1 MSETLEEL
9 DLLGTEGFLETL
21 AEEAPDLFLEVTEP
35 LFVEDP
41 VLAEQVTT
49 DLLEVSPALDEL
61 LSEELDPEEED
72 VLNDEFID
80 EVMPALLEEP
90 EIREE
95 LLPIVNEELGEEL
108 GETLEELTLRFWSRA
123 RSRIR
128 GFARRA
134 RHTFRRF
141 KSRVVRATRHV
152 YRRVR
157 RARPR
162 IARRIR
168 GWIRRHVAIRA
179 RHYVRNKIRR
189 SSVWNRTKGWFRRQS
204 KRVKGWFGRV
214 FHRRVKERPKIITPH
229 VVHPIRPVVPP
240 AEISTVPPVVPTT
253 VRPGEEQ
260 AYNEIKEAVEEPK
273 TPEEAKGI
281 AKAFET
287 ALPKPPVAAEF
298 TMEDMLPAPPPFPP
312 VPRIMLKM
320 MGIEVPEM
328 KMPGIPTI
336 TPGGK

>member
-95 LLPIVNEELGEEL
+95 LLPIVNEELGGVL
-108 GETLEELTLRFWSRA
+108 GETLEELTLGIWSRA
-123 RSRIR
+123 RSRVR

-134 RHTFRRF
+134 RHAFGRF

-157 RARPR
+157 STRPG

-168 GWIRRHVAIRA
+168 GWVD
-179 RHYVRNKIRR
+179 
-189 SSVWNRTKGWFRRQS
+189 S
-204 KRVKGWFGRV
+204 
-214 FHRRVKERPKIITPH
+214 
-229 VVHPIRPVVPP
+229 
-240 AEISTVPPVVPTT
+240 
-253 VRPGEEQ
+253 
-260 AYNEIKEAVEEPK
+260 
-273 TPEEAKGI
+273 
-281 AKAFET
+281 
-287 ALPKPPVAAEF
+287 
-298 TMEDMLPAPPPFPP
+298 M
-312 VPRIMLKM
+312 
-320 MGIEVPEM
+320 
-328 KMPGIPTI
+328 
-336 TPGGK
+336 

>member
-108 GETLEELTLRFWSRA
+108 GETLEELTLGIWSRA
-123 RSRIR
+123 RSRVR
-128 GFARRA
+128 SFARRA
-134 RHTFRRF
+134 RHSFSRFRG
-141 KSRVVRATRHV
+141 RVARTARHV
-152 YRRVR
+152 YRRVQST
-157 RARPR
+157 RPR

-168 GWIRRHVAIRA
+168 GWIRRNVVRRA
-179 RHYVRNKIRR
+179 RHYVRSITRR
-189 SSVWNRTKGWFRRQS
+189 RSVWNRTGGWFRKQS
-204 KRVKGWFGRV
+204 KRVKGWVGRV
-214 FHRRVKERPKIITPH
+214 VHKRVKERPKIITPH

-260 AYNEIKEAVEEPK
+260 AYNKIKEAVEKPK

-281 AKAFET
+281 AKSFENI
-287 ALPKPPVAAEF
+287 LPKVPAAAGF
-298 TMEDMLPAPPPFPP
+298 TMEDLLPAPPPFPP
-312 VPRIMLKM
+312 VPRIILKQ
-320 MGIEVPEM
+320 MGIKVPAM
-328 KMPGIPTI
+328 KLPGMPAVM
-336 TPGGK
+336 PGGK